1 VRFGIMIVGN
11 AMTGKSTLLNTL
23 KQAHIM
29 LFEKGECKANEYNK
43 IECSTFNP
51 KAISIEELYGN
62 FDKHT

>member
-1 VRFGIMIVGN
+1 
-11 AMTGKSTLLNTL
+11 MTGKSTLINTL

-51 KAISIEELYGN
+51 KAISIEDLYGN
-62 FDKHT
+62 IDK